1 MQFLEKCLANFCY
14 RFHGSRMRTAAEHK
28 YLDSEITIDELTD
41 RTINIFRTW
50 KLEKMEH
57 FQRNRDAVANIE
69 RIENEDP
76 AELAE
81 ANASQDPITISD
93 MDDSDTEVSA
103 DQREDRLGCFI
114 CANEAVGENQWGAL
128 DPCGHIFCDACCTKF
143 KIANKCAGCKQ
154 PVTKVL
160 PVYATFTFISRAIRA
175 QAEGNYQRPQTMDE
189 RCQENV
195 LAIRRMGALPSS
207 AQPIPNTDTTNEV
220 SANTEAADRKLQ
232 FSDTFILA
240 KPRVIRTDTCTPLFS
255 YIVCL
260 LLTN

>member
-1 MQFLEKCLANFCY
+1 MDGEL
-14 RFHGSRMRTAAEHK
+14 S
-28 YLDSEITIDELTD
+28 IDELTD
-41 RTINIFRTW
+41 RTINIFRSW

-57 FQRNRDAVANIE
+57 LQRNKDAVANLE

-81 ANASQDPITISD
+81 ANESQDPINISD
-93 MDDSDTEVSA
+93 IDDSDTEVSA

-114 CANEAVGENQWGAL
+114 CSNDAVGDGHWGAL

-175 QAEGNYQRPQTMDE
+175 QAEANYERPKTMDE
-189 RCQENV
+189 RRQENV
-195 LAIRRMGALPSS
+195 IAIRRMGALPSS
-207 AQPIPNTDTTNEV
+207 VPPAPNTDTTNEV
-220 SANTEAADRKLQ
+220 SANTEAAAVDRK
-232 FSDTFILA
+232 
-240 KPRVIRTDTCTPLFS
+240 
-255 YIVCL
+255 
-260 LLTN
+260 